1 MIKTES
7 ENLKRLRE
15 ILKEIEVQDFNFTQD
30 QEKEYQKMTLD
41 IDHLIH
47 EEISKINCETNKEC
61 KLKSYETLF
70 NSIIYLIENKKA
82 II

>member
-30 QEKEYQKMTLD
+30 QEK
-41 IDHLIH
+41 IGRAHV
-47 EEISKINCETNKEC
+47 
-61 KLKSYETLF
+61 
-70 NSIIYLIENKKA
+70 
-82 II
+82 